1 MQRTV
6 VQSLTEVTRCTI
18 ALVEAVSDLKRERAV
33 KRLEKKLG
41 PWFKWQGRVLIAAL
55 PKLVRYFPKPVEESR
70 LLEALG
76 EDFDAMFDKAIK
88 VTVRNGEEIIQAGL
102 YEGVTE
108 GFEYMHDQ
116 MGLEKAFKLDDP
128 RAVKWAKENAA
139 KDIAKVNDTT
149 KETIRGI
156 VSTGID
162 EGMDYDTI
170 AKRITKR
177 FSEFA
182 IGKPQQHIA
191 SRAHLVAVTENAFAY
206 EHGQRELVDEIR
218 DVGIDMEKSWSNVG
232 DENVSAGCQRNSG
245 EQWIPADR
253 AFASGDQNPP
263 RFPGCRCNT
272 HYRVSRRG
280 E

>member
-6 VQSLTEVTRCTI
+6 IQSLTEVTRCTI

-55 PKLVRYFPKPVEESR
+55 PKLVRYFPAPVEESR
-70 LLEALG
+70 LIEALG

-116 MGLEKAFKLDDP
+116 MGLEKAFQLDDP
-128 RAVKWAKENAA
+128 RAVKWARENAA

-156 VSTGID
+156 VSKGID

-177 FSEFA
+177 FGEFA
-182 IGKPQQHIA
+182 IGKPQEHIA
-191 SRAHLVAVTENAFAY
+191 SRAHLVAVTENANAY
-206 EHGQRELVDEIR
+206 EHGQRELVDEIQA
-218 DVGIDMEKSWSNVG
+218 VGIDMEKAWSG
-232 DENVSAGCQRNSG
+232 PDDEHTSDACRDNMAQG
-245 EQWIPADR
+245 WIPVDR
-253 AFASGDQNPP
+253 AFVSGAENPP
-263 RFPGCRCNT
+263 NHPGCR
-272 HYRVSRRG
+272 HHSIYRVSR
-280 E
+280 EA